1 VILIRRLVTEDQKSE
16 KAVSQPKLPSV
27 LIEDTNPRWLGLLT
41 FTNLWNGSS
50 APFQL
55 HRS

>member
-1 VILIRRLVTEDQKSE
+1 MILIRRLVTEDQKSE